1 MADAATSP
9 SERWGLKARHYPSWS
24 PRTADSALRYPS
36 SPAGVAAARKRLFV
50 ASSPPPRFELPE
62 SPSRNSPGRE
72 SPVQRRHALSAFAH
86 PRYEERVPHEIID
99 AFAFYDA
106 NHSGFLDYLEL
117 RAALRG
123 YGYDADLDECV
134 ELLRQ
139 YDDDLDGRLSL
150 VRARARAH
158 ARLRAL
164 FYASVSLSAGCAR
177 AAIHAAAHLSLSPP
191 HLSHLPHL
199 V

>member
-150 VRARARAH
+150 VRARARA
-158 ARLRAL
+158 RMPVCGL
-164 FYASVSLSAGCAR
+164 FFLPLCLSLLAAR
-177 AAIHAAAHLSLSPP
+177 APPFTPPRTSLSPP